1 MMRLGLIAIAALL
14 GASAATAQTAEQGQ
28 YADQLRAMFTSVAGG
43 TCPAELM
50 ADGLL
55 KACREQLPQMAPGL
69 KAAGPIKTIT
79 FLKTEQANGER
90 FEQYQVAFTN
100 GAPSKWTIGGLQ
112 DGKFKSVY
120 SLGD

>member
-1 MMRLGLIAIAALL
+1 MRLEWIAVAALL
-14 GASAATAQTAEQGQ
+14 SATAATAQTAEQGQ
-28 YADQLRAMFTSVAGG
+28 YAAQLRAMFTSVAGG
-43 TCPAELM
+43 TCPADLM

-55 KACREQLPQMAPGL
+55 KACQEQLPQMAPSL
-69 KAAGPIKTIT
+69 KAAGPIEAIT

-90 FEQYQVAFTN
+90 FEQYQVTFTN

>member
-1 MMRLGLIAIAALL
+1 MRLGLIAIAALF
-14 GASAATAQTAEQGQ
+14 GTTAATAQTAEQGQ
-28 YADQLRAMFTSVAGG
+28 YAGQLRAMFTSVAGG

-55 KACREQLPQMAPGL
+55 KACQEQLPQMAPAI
-69 KAAGPIKTIT
+69 KAGGPIKAIT

-90 FEQYQVAFTN
+90 YEQYQVTFTN
-100 GAPSKWTIGGLQ
+100 GTPSKWTIGGLQ